1 MEQGGVP
8 AHLWD
13 RTLLR
18 ASRAGAVLGVLLFA
32 VAVRDPSWAIAAGWA
47 VAVLC
52 ASIAALAASRASRR
66 ADQPPE
72 STRVW
77 RRIALALTVAAALAL
92 GYLID
97 WLVPGAD
104 AGDRVSVPHAVA
116 HLALIVVFVAP
127 IYRLP
132 SNTGDQISS
141 VLEVGAMVL
150 VTSVFMWIF
159 PVRHLLRGHIL
170 TAPLTIAA
178 VAVIASA
185 ALGMLLG
192 ARIVFTGVRSPYRR
206 MLLVLGAAVAAGG
219 IAPGPQLALLRSDLD
234 IGLLLIPVAG
244 LVLTVGA
251 RPGGRQRPPDPE
263 LIERW
268 RRRYELL
275 PFVAVACTDALLI
288 GVLIGG
294 GLQDRVVVGV
304 TSIVLTVIAVV
315 RQVRSAGDLRRQER
329 RFRQLVQN
337 SYDVVTINRPDGTI
351 TYMSGGSQRMFGRA
365 PQQRTGANIF
375 ELLHA
380 DDRSRIEGYFADVI
394 ADPARTVLWR
404 SRFRHADGSWRRIE
418 VLTTNMLDEP
428 SIRGIVCN
436 SRDVTEAHDL
446 AERLSYD
453 ATHDSLTGLANR
465 ALFAD
470 RLAEA
475 LTGDG
480 AHRLSL
486 VLVDLDDF
494 KLVNDTLGHTAGDRL
509 LVAVADRLRHTVRV
523 DDMVSRLGGD
533 EFAILLPGH
542 GRAAAERVLKAIL
555 DGLREPVELEG
566 RGHVVRASFGVVEGA
581 PGDEAG
587 DLMRRADIAMYE
599 AKARGDGG
607 WQHYLPGMQA
617 RGAELDRATADLR
630 RGLDAGEMFVLYQ
643 PVVTLPGGDLAGT
656 ETLVR
661 WQHPE
666 RGLVGPLEFIPLA
679 EQSGL
684 IVELGRWVL
693 GEACRQ
699 MAAWGGAA
707 PPTINVNVSARQ
719 LREPA
724 FADEVARVLRDTGL
738 DARRLTV
745 EITESTAVGGEATGE
760 SLSRLRRLGVRLS
773 LDDFGTGQSTLT
785 LLATCPVDQ
794 IKLDRSFVPDEQSD
808 VIAAAVRQL
817 ARGFGVEAVAEGVET
832 AVQAARLT
840 ALGYD
845 RAQGYHFGRPM
856 PAGDLIARFRAAAV
870 SR

>member
-8 AHLWD
+8 ARRYD
-13 RTLLR
+13 QLLPR
-18 ASRAGAVLGVLLFA
+18 ASGAGVVAGVLLFLA
-32 VAVRDPSWAIAAGWA
+32 AILHSSWAVTAGWA
-47 VAVLC
+47 VAAVC
-52 ASIAALAASRASRR
+52 ASIAALATWRASRA
-66 ADQPPE
+66 DLGPE
-72 STRVW
+72 QARVW
-77 RRIALALTVAAALAL
+77 WRIAVALVLAAALAL
-92 GYLID
+92 GNLVD
-97 WLVPGAD
+97 WLLPGAE
-104 AGDRVSVPHAVA
+104 AGDRVSVRHAVA
-116 HLALIVVFVAP
+116 HLALIVLFVAP

-132 SNTGDQISS
+132 SNTGGRVSS
-141 VLEVGAMVL
+141 VLEVGALVL
-150 VTSVFMWIF
+150 VTAVFMWVF
-159 PVRHLLRGHIL
+159 PVRHLLRGHPL
-170 TAPLTIAA
+170 TAPLIIAT

-206 MLLVLGAAVAAGG
+206 MLLGLGAAVATGG
-219 IAPGPQLALLRSDLD
+219 IAPGPQLEMHRSDLD
-234 IGLLLIPVAG
+234 AGLLLIPVAG
-244 LVLTVGA
+244 LLLTIGA
-251 RPGGRQRPPDPE
+251 RPAGDQGPPATAV
-263 LIERW
+263 IERW

-275 PFVAVACTDALLI
+275 PLIAVACVDALLI

-294 GLQDRVVVGV
+294 DRQDRVVVGV
-304 TSIVLTVIAVV
+304 TSVVLTALAVV
-315 RQVRSAGDLRRQER
+315 RQLRSARDLRLQER

-337 SYDVVTINRPDGTI
+337 SYDVVTINQPDGTI

-380 DDRSRIEGYFADVI
+380 DDRARVEGYFADVI
-394 ADPARTVLWR
+394 ADPSRTVLWR
-404 SRFRHADGSWRRIE
+404 ARFRHADGTWRRIE
-418 VLTTNMLDEP
+418 VLTTNMLAER
-428 SIRGIVCN
+428 SIRGLVCN
-436 SRDVTEAHDL
+436 TRDVTETHDL
-446 AERLSYD
+446 AERLSFD

-465 ALFAD
+465 ALFSE
-470 RLAEA
+470 RLTATLA
-475 LTGDG
+475 GDG
-480 AHRLSL
+480 GHRLSL

-494 KLVNDTLGHTAGDRL
+494 KLVNDTLGHTSGDHL
-509 LVAVADRLRHTVRV
+509 LVAVAGRLRHAVRA
-523 DDMVSRLGGD
+523 DDAVARLGGD

-542 GRAAAERVLKAIL
+542 GPAAAERVLEAIIVALRAPFGL
-555 DGLREPVELEG
+555 DGRE
-566 RGHVVRASFGVVEGA
+566 HVVRASFGVVEGA

-630 RGLDAGEMFVLYQ
+630 RGLDAGELFVLYQ
-643 PVVTLPGGDLAGT
+643 PVVTLPGGDLAGS

-684 IVELGRWVL
+684 IVELGRWVMR
-693 GEACRQ
+693 EACDQ
-699 MAAWGGAA
+699 MAVWGRAA

-724 FADEVARVLRDTGL
+724 FADEVARTLRETGL

-794 IKLDRSFVPDEQSD
+794 IKLDRSFVPDDRSD

-832 AVQAARLT
+832 AEQAARLA

-856 PAGDLIARFRAAAV
+856 PAADLIALFRPAV
-870 SR
+870 IAR